1 MTGAATLVLKRGA
14 DRRLRAGHCWVYRGE
29 IADLRGRGAA
39 GDVVDVVDAGG
50 HFVGRG
56 FYNPRPSVACR
67 VLTRADEAVDA
78 DFFRRRLQAAL
89 EYRRSAG
96 FAPAAA
102 TEGSGP
108 AESSGSEEAAYRL
121 CWSEAD
127 GLPGLVVDRYGPV
140 SVFQCLTL
148 GMARAAPSVAAALA
162 ALFPGG
168 PIRRVDDETAARIEG
183 FEPGQGWLGDPGLEE
198 VLIREGGCRFAVR
211 AGHKTGFYLD
221 QRENRIL
228 AAAHALGRRMLD
240 AFCYTGAFA
249 CHALR
254 AGAAGALLLESSAE
268 ALALARRNLTLNDV
282 GDRALLREGN
292 AFDALRQLEAAGER
306 FGLVVLDPPP
316 FTRRKE
322 AVEAAARGYKEINL
336 RGLKLL
342 EPGGVLVT
350 FSCSHHVT
358 PALFEEICRDAAG
371 DARTQLRVLASL
383 TQSRD
388 HPILLAVPE
397 SRYLTGLLLQ
407 LV

>member
-1 MTGAATLVLKRGA
+1 VLKRGA
-14 DRRLRAGHCWVYRGE
+14 DRRLRAGHPWVYRGE
-29 IADLRGRGAA
+29 IADLA
-39 GDVVDVVDAGG
+39 GGWDAGSVVDVVDAGG
-50 HFVGRG
+50 RFVGRG
-56 FYNPRPSVACR
+56 FYNPRPSLACR

-78 DFFRRRLQAAL
+78 GFFRRRLEAAL
-89 EYRRSAG
+89 EYRRSVG
-96 FAPAAA
+96 LAP
-102 TEGSGP
+102 GS
-108 AESSGSEEAAYRL
+108 ASESSGTDPEAGGGEIAYRL

-140 SVFQCLTL
+140 SVVQCLTL
-148 GMARAAPSVAAALA
+148 GMARAAPWVAAALA
-162 ALFPGG
+162 QLFPGG
-168 PIRRVDDETAARIEG
+168 AIRRMDDETAARIEG
-183 FEPGQGWLGDPGLEE
+183 FEPERGWLGEPGTQEIVISE
-198 VLIREGGCRFAVR
+198 DGCRFAVG

-221 QRENRIL
+221 QRENRAQ
-228 AAAHALGRRMLD
+228 AARHAPGRRVLD

-268 ALALARRNLTLNDV
+268 ALALARQNLALNGV
-282 GDRALLREGN
+282 ADRALVREGN
-292 AFDALRQLEAAGER
+292 AFDTLRELEAAGER

-342 EPGGVLVT
+342 EPGGVLAT

-371 DARTQLRVLASL
+371 DARVTVRVLTPL

-407 LV
+407 RV